1 MYSNK
6 KTIAAAVVA
15 VIIIALGLAA
25 YFLLKPSLKPSP
37 KPSPKPTGTVEIE
50 PLNLEQF
57 GDITVTETE
66 AWNQLADS
74 LEDENAN

>member
-25 YFLLKPSLKPSP
+25 YFLLKQ
-37 KPSPKPTGTVEIE
+37 SPKPTGTVEIE

-57 GDITVTETE
+57 GDITVTDTE

>member
-25 YFLLKPSLKPSP
+25 YFLLKPS
-37 KPSPKPTGTVEIE
+37 PKPTGTVAIE

-57 GDITVTETE
+57 GDITVTDTE

>member
-6 KTIAAAVVA
+6 KTIAAVVVV
-15 VIIIALGLAA
+15 VIIAIIGLVI
-25 YFLLKPSLKPSP
+25 YFCFKPEP
-37 KPSPKPTGTVEIE
+37 KKKYTGTVEIE

-57 GDITVTETE
+57 GDITVTDTE
-66 AWNQLADS
+66 AWNELANS

>member
-6 KTIAAAVVA
+6 KTIAVVVVA
-15 VIIIALGLAA
+15 VIIAA
-25 YFLLKPSLKPSP
+25 AVGIIVYFWTKQK
-37 KPSPKPTGTVEIE
+37 KYTGTVEIE

-57 GDITVTETE
+57 GDITVTDTE
-66 AWNQLADS
+66 AWNELANS

>member
-6 KTIAAAVVA
+6 KTIAAAVVV

-25 YFLLKPSLKPSP
+25 YFWL
-37 KPSPKPTGTVEIE
+37 KPSPKPTGTIEIE

-57 GDITVTETE
+57 GDITITDTE
-66 AWNQLADS
+66 AWNELAQS
-74 LEDENAN
+74 L